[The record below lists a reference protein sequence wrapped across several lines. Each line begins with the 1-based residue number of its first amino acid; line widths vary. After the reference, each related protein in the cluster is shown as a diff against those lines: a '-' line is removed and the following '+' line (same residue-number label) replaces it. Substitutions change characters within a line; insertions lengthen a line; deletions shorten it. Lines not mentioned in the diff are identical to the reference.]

1 VGILKG
7 TRLILANFFAAS
19 FEPIG
24 FDVAVWCFGVF
35 AKARRAAG
43 VTFLRENFPSLAQA
57 FFQVERGAVSAGGAE
72 YLKRRQKA
80 GLYRKNC
87 AGIGQLRI
95 PANLAVNAFQA
106 VGRAGRYLAISMS
119 RVHCGAGG
127 PRAFP

>member
-1 VGILKG
+1 MGILKR
-7 TRLILANFFAAS
+7 TCLVLANFFTAS

-43 VTFLRENFPSLAQA
+43 VTFLRGGSLTQA

-95 PANLAVNAFQA
+95 PANLAVHAFQA